1 MKFFHLM
8 FAMFLSLN
16 IHIFSQE
23 NKTVSTPWLRQTEFK
38 TGLEV
43 LKESGFEALKNKR
56 VGLVTNPTGVDRN
69 MKSTIDIFHD
79 SPNVNLVALF
89 GPEHGVRGN
98 FSAGDLVNNQIDEKT
113 GIPIYSL
120 YGSNRKPDA
129 QALEHVDVLVYDIQD
144 IGVRSYTYISTMG
157 LVMEAAAETGKEVI
171 ILDRPN
177 PLGGQRIEGSMVE
190 EGFFS
195 FVSQYPIPY
204 VYGLTCGELAL
215 MFNGE
220 SYLKE
225 GVKANLKVIG
235 MKGWTRDMIYH
246 KTGLIWVPSSPHI
259 PSFETA
265 FYYAAT
271 GIIGE
276 IDPNLIGIGYTL
288 PFQTLVTENIDA
300 NKLADAMNGLKLKG
314 VLFRPIYF
322 KPYYKEKQGQ
332 ELQGVQI
339 HITDFNQVN
348 LSEIQFYFLQVAG
361 KLDSNFNIFKGKE
374 NRYNMFDKVCG
385 TDYIRKN
392 LMSNKSFDQIKSYWE
407 KDIRVFRELS
417 SKYYLYD

>member
-1 MKFFHLM
+1 MKFF
-8 FAMFLSLN
+8 SLYLALTLGFHS
-16 IHIFSQE
+16 IIFSQQINSE
-23 NKTVSTPWLRQTEFK
+23 NSKPASQVEFK

-43 LKESGFEALKNKR
+43 LKETGFEVLKNKR
-56 VGLVTNPTGVDRN
+56 VGLITNPTGVDRN
-69 MKSTIDIFHD
+69 MKSCIDILHE
-79 SPNVNLVALF
+79 SSAVNLVALF

-98 FSAGDLVNNQIDEKT
+98 FSAGDHINNQLDEKT

-120 YGSNRKPDA
+120 YGSNRKPDTL
-129 QALEHVDVLVYDIQD
+129 ALEQVDILVYDIQD

-177 PLGGQRIEGSMVE
+177 PMGGQRVEGNIVE
-190 EGFFS
+190 KGFFS

-204 VYGLTCGELAL
+204 IYGLSCGELARML
-215 MFNGE
+215 NGE
-220 SYLKE
+220 AYLKG
-225 GVKANLKVIG
+225 GVKCNLKVIR
-235 MKGWTRDMIYH
+235 MQDWTRDMTYD

-259 PSFETA
+259 PTFETA

-288 PFQTLVTENIDA
+288 PFQTLVTEDIDA
-300 NKLADAMNGLKLKG
+300 NQLAEVMNGLKLKG

-322 KPYYKEKQGQ
+322 KPYYKEKQGR

-339 HITDFNQVN
+339 HITDFDEVK
-348 LSEIQFYFLQVAG
+348 LSEIQFYFLQSAR
-361 KLDSNFNIFKGKE
+361 KIETDFNIFSGKE
-374 NRYNMFDKVCG
+374 SRYAMFDKVCG
-385 TDYIRKN
+385 TDFIRKS
-392 LMSNKSFDQIKSYWE
+392 LMSNKSFNQLRSYWE
-407 KDIRVFRELS
+407 KDVHAFREIS
-417 SKYYLYD
+417 GKYYLYD